1 MRAEGP
7 LGLRIPG
14 RHRHSADRCAAMADQ
29 RLDGVAFFLAVRA
42 VVADAALGSG
52 CRVLGQPGAVG
63 KDQQRVAAGRLLI
76 LDDGEAQTRLGQ
88 QARDEAVV
96 GLSELGDVRAR
107 AERRHAVFRAGGEA
121 PCGIGRIRRQ
131 HLFEDV
137 RQRPVL
143 EHLAVALLG
152 GEPEPR
158 HHGQAIAREAA
169 IGAELLGLPDQ
180 AGAPGLRAVGQ
191 RGDQRHAL
199 ADERFEGDARVG
211 ADRYH
216 PPLEQLGQR
225 LAAEPCLHRQ
235 FRDRAFAFQRVQAV
249 RGGEEVLQQ
258 RLEVHA
264 RAGGVSKKNA
274 RRIIPRAG
282 N

>member
-1 MRAEGP
+1 
-7 LGLRIPG
+7 
-14 RHRHSADRCAAMADQ
+14 MADQ

-63 KDQQRVAAGRLLI
+63 EDQQRVAAGGLFI
-76 LDDGEAQTRLGQ
+76 LDGGEAQARLGQ
-88 QARDEAVV
+88 QAGNEAVV
-96 GLSELGDVRAR
+96 GLSELGDVAAR

-121 PCGIGRIRRQ
+121 PCGIGLVRRQ

-158 HHGQAIAREAA
+158 HHGQAIARQAA
-169 IGAELLGLPDQ
+169 IGAKLLGLPDQ

-199 ADERFEGDARVG
+199 ADERFEGEARIG
-211 ADRYH
+211 AGRYH
-216 PPLEQLGQR
+216 PPFEQLGQR
-225 LAAEPCLHRQ
+225 LATEPRLHRQ
-235 FRDRAFAFQRVQAV
+235 LRDRAFAFQRVQAV
-249 RGGEEVLQQ
+249 RGSEEVLEKG
-258 RLEVHA
+258 RYVHSLSETA
-264 RAGGVSKKNA
+264 GASRAVS
-274 RRIIPRAG
+274 
-282 N
+282 